1 MTTTMSFPGVLD
13 SLSHIRAFARG
24 AAMRAGLDE
33 RGTYR
38 LCLAVDEVATNI
50 ITHGYAE
57 AGRDGTVVVSA
68 RLDAASL
75 TLEIEDTGA
84 RYDPAAQP
92 MPTEQELA
100 EPPEVRRA
108 GGLGL
113 FLVFQ
118 SVSSFRHEHIGSRN
132 RTTLVM
138 QLEEDR
144 QHHGDPS

>member
-1 MTTTMSFPGVLD
+1 MTMTFPGVLD
-13 SLSHIRAFARG
+13 SLSPIRAFARD
-24 AAMRAGLDE
+24 AATRAGLDE

-57 AGRDGTVVVSA
+57 AGRDGTVEVSA

-75 TLEIEDTGA
+75 TIEIEDTGA
-84 RYDPAAQP
+84 RYDPAEQP
-92 MPTEQELA
+92 MPTKRDLA
-100 EPPEVRRA
+100 APPEVRRA

-118 SVSSFRHEHIGSRN
+118 SVSSFSHEHIGSKN

-138 QLEEDR
+138 QVEQDG
-144 QHHGDPS
+144 QHHGEPS